1 MALADTL
8 RASAAAPLGQR
19 RAWLVMLAAYLAGV
33 VVALNQFKV
42 PPVMPALLAELS
54 MDTAMGGWL
63 MSSFA
68 VAGIL
73 LGLPAALIFSRL
85 GPRRA
90 GLLALGCTVA
100 GSVGGA
106 LAPSAAALLGARV
119 IEGIGLGLI
128 TVIAPAV
135 ISLWFAPED
144 RGRPMGLW
152 ATWVPVGSFTIY
164 NLAGPMMAASGW
176 RSLWWL
182 GAALGVLAFALYAAL
197 VDAPPKAAGDPGPA
211 PAAESLWSVLRSP
224 APALLALTFATF
236 TFAGTAY
243 STWAPTYLT
252 ETLRLT
258 PQAASFTA
266 SLSMLAVIPSAQV
279 AGWVL
284 DHTRRRTLVLTLA
297 VLGWGLLWMLS
308 FRLATPAMAA
318 LFMLASGFVGGFI
331 PTAIFT
337 LAPETLPRPE
347 LAGWV
352 IGLVSVGQN
361 LGMFLGPPTM
371 GARIAGGTWS
381 AGLPVLLVAAA
392 VGTATA
398 YALQRVATRAAAA
411 TDPFGGRLRD
421 TNPPA
426 GAGDEGQI
434 AVGGR

>member
-1 MALADTL
+1 MAVV
-8 RASAAAPLGQR
+8 APTGKR

-42 PPVMPALLAELS
+42 PPVMPTLLAALR
-54 MDTAMGGWL
+54 MDTATGGWL

-73 LGLPAALIFSRL
+73 LGLPAALVFSRL
-85 GPRRA
+85 GPRRS

-100 GSVGGA
+100 GSAGGA

-128 TVIAPAV
+128 AVIAPAI

-152 ATWVPVGSFTIY
+152 ATWVPVGSFAIY
-164 NLAGPMMAASGW
+164 NLAGPLTAAFGW

-182 GAALGVLAFALYAAL
+182 GAALGVLAFGLYAAL
-197 VDAPPKAAGDPGPA
+197 VDAPPKAAGTPRPGEPPPSA
-211 PAAESLWSVLRSP
+211 GEGLRTVLSRP

-252 ETLRLT
+252 DTLRLT
-258 PQAASFTA
+258 PEAASFTA

-284 DHTRRRTLVLTLA
+284 DRVRRRNVVLTLA
-297 VLGWGLLWMLS
+297 VLAWGLLWVMA
-308 FRLATPAMAA
+308 FRLASPAMAA
-318 LFMLASGFVGGFI
+318 LFMLATGFVGAYI
-331 PTAIFT
+331 PTAVFT

-361 LGMFLGPPTM
+361 LGMFLGPPVM
-371 GARIAGGTWS
+371 GAVIAAGPWS
-381 AGLPVLLVAAA
+381 AGLPILLGAAA
-392 VGTATA
+392 LGTATA
-398 YALQRVATRAAAA
+398 YVLQRVAARVAA
-411 TDPFGGRLRD
+411 TTDERGAL
-421 TNPPA
+421 NVSA
-426 GAGDEGQI
+426 G
-434 AVGGR
+434 